1 MFEWPNILVLI
12 FVACQYVLPTFNVQL
27 LSPNQNT
34 KDNRGYIPYHLR
46 QVQIIPTFERE
57 CNNLRFM
64 PMYIPT

>member
-1 MFEWPNILVLI
+1 
-12 FVACQYVLPTFNVQL
+12 VLPTFNVQL

-34 KDNRGYIPYHLR
+34 KDNKGYIPYHLR
-46 QVQIIPTFERE
+46 QVQIIPTIERE